1 MTESSPPL
9 PERAGKSESPK
20 KQALKPTTKIKPP
33 LKPPRYINREL
44 SWLNFNERVL
54 QESTDTTV
62 PLLERLVF
70 LGIFSNN
77 LDEFYRVRYALVSR
91 LAKMQKTMKTDIV
104 KENLIDFDPTLLI
117 RAIQKKVAR
126 LRHESD
132 DAFESIKEQLALHGI
147 RFLDETMLTPEQG
160 EYVLY
165 YFRRTVR
172 QHLFPIMLDQFKNF
186 SNLRDKSIY
195 LVVDLKHKSNSLIEN
210 HALIEIP
217 SELPRFL
224 VLPEALGSHGT
235 HYILYL
241 DDVIRY
247 CLSDIFSMFGYNEF
261 LAYTIKFTRDA
272 ELDIDNDVSKSFL
285 ETVSEGIKARKYGA
299 TVRFIYDER
308 MPRRVLDKI
317 VAKFGLK
324 KRDTLDP
331 GGKYHNAKDLM
342 NFPKLGP
349 AELHYSPMPP
359 LDVRRLV
366 ETTMMLDLIRTRDI
380 CLHYPYQPFRY
391 IIDLLREASI
401 DPAVR
406 TIKMTIY
413 RTAKDSKV
421 VNALINAARNGKEV
435 IVYVELQ
442 ARFDEE
448 ANIHWAARMQEEGI
462 KVIQSTPGLKVH
474 AKLILIRRKENGE
487 NVYYGAI
494 GTGNPNEN
502 TAKTYADEHLLTTDK
517 AITSDMNKV
526 FHMLDDRKFF
536 QPEFEKLIVSPFS
549 TRNFFLKR
557 IDREIR
563 AVKKGKPGWI
573 IAKMNNLVDRK
584 IVDKLYEASCAGVK
598 IDLIVRGICVLVPGV
613 PGMSENIRAI
623 RIVDRF
629 LEHSRILVFCNNEKP
644 EYYIGSADWMERN
657 FDHRI
662 EVTTPVTDPEIKEDL
677 WHMLQIQLADNV
689 KARLICADRPNS
701 AIPKRG
707 KQKRIQS
714 QLEIYK
720 YLKERYGT

>member
-1 MTESSPPL
+1 MPESSSNPPVQT
-9 PERAGKSESPK
+9 PPK
-20 KQALKPTTKIKPP
+20 KTKSKS
-33 LKPPRYINREL
+33 KRQPRYLNREL

-54 QESTDTTV
+54 QEANDLTV
-62 PLLERLVF
+62 PLMERIVF

-77 LDEFYRVRYALVSR
+77 LDEFYRVRFALVSR
-91 LAKMQKTMKTDIV
+91 LAKMQKTLKTDIV
-104 KENLIDFDPTLLI
+104 KENLIDI
-117 RAIQKKVAR
+117 EAIQLMRRIQKRVSW
-126 LRHESD
+126 LRKQFDHSFDEIR
-132 DAFESIKEQLALHGI
+132 ETLAKYNI
-147 RFLDETMLTPEQG
+147 IFLDETMLTPEQG
-160 EYVLY
+160 KYVLS

-172 QHLFPIMLDQFKNF
+172 QYLFPIMLDQFKNF

-195 LVVDLKHKSNSLIEN
+195 LVIDLKFKTNPLIEN

-224 VLPEALGSHGT
+224 VLPESLSTDGNHCV
-235 HYILYL
+235 LYL

-261 LAYTIKFTRDA
+261 NAYTIKFTRDA

-285 ETVSEGIKARKYGA
+285 ETVSEGIKARKFGA
-299 TVRFIYDER
+299 TVRFIYDKR
-308 MPRRVLDKI
+308 MPKRVLDKI
-317 VAKFGLK
+317 VVKFGLK

-331 GGKYHNAKDLM
+331 GGKYHNAKDFM
-342 NFPKLGP
+342 SFPRLGSP
-349 AELHYSPMPP
+349 ELHYGAMPS
-359 LDVRRLV
+359 LDVRRLT
-366 ETTMMLDLIRTRDI
+366 ENAMLLDVIRSRDL

-391 IIDLLREASI
+391 LIDLLREVSI

-413 RTAKDSKV
+413 RAAKDSKII
-421 VNALINAARNGKEV
+421 NALINAARNGKQV

-448 ANIHWAARMQEEGI
+448 ANIKWAARMQEEGI
-462 KVIQSTPGLKVH
+462 KIIQSTPGLKVH
-474 AKLILIRRKENGE
+474 AKLILIRRKENGT

-494 GTGNPNEN
+494 GTGNLNES
-502 TAKTYADEHLLTTDK
+502 TAKIYADEQLFTADK
-517 AITSDMNKV
+517 VITSDINKV

-536 QPEFEKLIVSPFS
+536 QPEFEKLVVSPFS
-549 TRNFFLKR
+549 TRTFFIRK

-563 AVKKGKPGWI
+563 AAKRGKPAWI
-573 IAKMNNLVDRK
+573 VAKMNNLVDRR
-584 IVDKLYEASCAGVK
+584 IIDKLYEASEAGVK
-598 IDLIVRGICVLVPGV
+598 IDLIVRGICVLVPGIA
-613 PGMSENIRAI
+613 GLSSNIRAI

-629 LEHSRILVFCNNEKP
+629 LEHSRIIVFCNSEKP

-662 EVTTPVTDPEIKEDL
+662 EVTVPITDPEIQQDL
-677 WHMLQIQLADNV
+677 WQMLQIQLTDNI
-689 KARLICADRPNS
+689 KARLICADHPNTPT
-701 AIPKRG
+701 PKKP

-714 QLEIYK
+714 QTEIYK
-720 YLKERYGT
+720 YLKEKYGSE